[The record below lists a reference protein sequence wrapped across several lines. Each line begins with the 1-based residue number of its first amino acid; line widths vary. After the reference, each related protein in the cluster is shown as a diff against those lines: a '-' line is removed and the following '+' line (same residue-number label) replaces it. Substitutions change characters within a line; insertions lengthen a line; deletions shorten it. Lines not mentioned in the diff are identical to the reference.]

1 MSIVT
6 GFIIILIEFLVFLY
20 VINFLPRRWHWA
32 VRLGLALLVTIITQP
47 IAREVTYQAF
57 LS

>member
-6 GFIIILIEFLVFLY
+6 GFIIIIIEFLIFLF
-20 VINFLPRRWHWA
+20 VIDLLPRRWHWA
-32 VRLGLALLVTIITQP
+32 VRLGIALLVSIITQP
-47 IAREVTYQAF
+47 IAREVTFQAF